1 MYAIFSHVWLI
12 FMVHVGKYTVYG
24 WYGKCCS
31 QIFVPEDTAS
41 RDKMSSCS
49 VDPTWAPFAQWK
61 SPQQLS
67 TDWCNIFFHITSS
80 MISILQESHQVVFY
94 SGEIAELPTSWNI
107 LMQKKRVPRIWQT
120 LQTPGTP
127 LQSRMSKSTN
137 PSSRKTMTS
146 FARSDG
152 WKSFRFSW
160 ICLYHRIHGT
170 GIFTYMYHTN
180 QPNVGAYII
189 HGSYAGM
196 GSKLLLTC
204 QQHLKT
210 RIIWVRF
217 SSFIPWKKNTV
228 TTTST

>member
-1 MYAIFSHVWLI
+1 MDGMGLVLRFLSQKIPLQMTKCHHVPSTRREPFSL
-12 FMVHVGKYTVYG
+12 GENSRKY
-24 WYGKCCS
+24 
-31 QIFVPEDTAS
+31 
-41 RDKMSSCS
+41 
-49 VDPTWAPFAQWK
+49 
-61 SPQQLS
+61 QL
-67 TDWCNIFFHITSS
+67 TGATIFFTSS
-80 MISILQESHQVVFY
+80 VPWSVYFKSHTKCSTVVKF
-94 SGEIAELPTSWNI
+94 AELPTSWNI
-107 LMQKKRVPRIWQT
+107 LMQQKMVPKIWQT

-152 WKSFRFSW
+152 WKSFRFSRT
-160 ICLYHRIHGT
+160 CLYHRIHGT

-204 QQHLKT
+204 HLHT
-210 RIIWVRF
+210 VV
-217 SSFIPWKKNTV
+217 KKHRHHNKYV
-228 TTTST
+228 VV